1 MGCVITSTSSNNTRN
16 QACPLWVG
24 TLILPLR
31 QKGASVIVI
40 DNPITSSVKLVSAA
54 LVRAS
59 TPKDQRTAQ
68 RAYKMACAASSLAQ
82 EGGLTHANHVA
93 KRAANMA
100 LSVR

>member
-16 QACPLWVG
+16 QARPLWVG
-24 TLILPLR
+24 TLILPLG

-68 RAYKMACAASSLAQ
+68 RAYKMACAASSLAK